1 MKINLQ
7 NESTMK
13 TKQAKI
19 GYSWTFFFWGWI
31 TPLIR
36 GDWKWFLITFIVT
49 LILAYTTMGFGSLI
63 AQVVFAAIY
72 NKLYVKDL
80 LESGYTPADEFTA
93 KAIKGA
99 GL

>member
-19 GYSWTFFFWGWI
+19 GYSWTFFFWGWFV
-31 TPLIR
+31 PLIR

-49 LILAYTTMGFGSLI
+49 LILAYTTMGFGSVI
-63 AQVVFAAIY
+63 AQIVFAYFY
-72 NKLYVKDL
+72 NKLYIKDL
-80 LESGYTPADEFTA
+80 LENGYTPADEFTD

-99 GL
+99 GV

>member
-13 TKQAKI
+13 TKQTKI
-19 GYSWTFFFWGWI
+19 GYSWTFFFFGWF

-49 LILAYTTMGFGSLI
+49 LILAYTTMGVGAGI
-63 AQVVFAAIY
+63 AQIIFAAIY
-72 NKLYVKDL
+72 NKLYIKDL
-80 LESGYTPADEFTA
+80 LENGYTPADEFTA
-93 KAIKGA
+93 KALKGA

>member
-7 NESTMK
+7 NENTMK

-19 GYSWTFFFWGWI
+19 GYSWTFFFWGWF

-49 LILAYTTMGFGSLI
+49 LILAFTTMGVGAGI
-63 AQVVFAAIY
+63 AQIVFAAMY
-72 NKLYVKDL
+72 NKIYIKDL

-93 KAIKGA
+93 KALKGA

>member
-7 NESTMK
+7 NENTMK
-13 TKQAKI
+13 TKQAKL
-19 GYSWTFFFWGWI
+19 GYSWTFFFFGWI
-31 TPLIR
+31 TPLLR

-49 LILAYTTMGFGSLI
+49 LILAYTTTGFGAGI
-63 AQVVFAAIY
+63 AQIVFAEIY

-80 LESGYTPADEFTA
+80 LENGYTPADEFTA
-93 KAIKGA
+93 KALKGA

>member
-19 GYSWTFFFWGWI
+19 GYSWTFFFWAWFV
-31 TPLIR
+31 PLIR

-49 LILAYTTMGFGSLI
+49 LILAYTTMGVGEVI
-63 AQVVFAAIY
+63 AQIIFAYFY
-72 NKLYVKDL
+72 NKLYIKDL
-80 LESGYTPADEFTA
+80 LENGYTPADEFTD

-99 GL
+99 GI

>member
-19 GYSWTFFFWGWI
+19 GYSWTFFFWAWFV
-31 TPLIR
+31 PLIR

-49 LILAYTTMGFGSLI
+49 LILAYTTMGVGEVI
-63 AQVVFAAIY
+63 AQIAFAVIY

-80 LESGYTPADEFTA
+80 LENGYTPADEFTA
-93 KAIKGA
+93 KALKGA